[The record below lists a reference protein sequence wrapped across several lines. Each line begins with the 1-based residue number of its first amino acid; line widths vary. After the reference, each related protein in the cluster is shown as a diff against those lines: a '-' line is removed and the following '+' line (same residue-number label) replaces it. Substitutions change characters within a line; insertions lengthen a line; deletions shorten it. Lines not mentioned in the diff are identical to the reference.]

1 MSEDKNIAIIY
12 DDEGNQLEFEELDRI
27 ETDDGNKYVALL
39 PIEED
44 AESENNELIILR
56 VCDDGDETILEAI
69 EDEEEFSEIG
79 EIFMERLSDMFE
91 FEE

>member
-1 MSEDKNIAIIY
+1 MSENKNIAIVY

-27 ETDDGNKYVALL
+27 ETEDGNRYVALL
-39 PIEED
+39 PLDED
-44 AESENNELIILR
+44 SESENNELIILR
-56 VCDDGDETILEAI
+56 VCDDGEDTILEAI

-79 EIFMERLSDMFE
+79 EIFIERLADMFD

>member
-12 DDEGNQLEFEELDRI
+12 DDDGNQLEFEELDRI

-44 AESENNELIILR
+44 TESENNELIILR